1 MNDLA
6 NDFPDQIKVYSIGKS
21 LQGRDINVLEL
32 NQGGGSDNLLSSKSF
47 VQTKLQD
54 DDNLIMDVSDMS
66 DDKDKKKDFGKLG
79 KEHLA
84 QTNVMGGQKPAI
96 LLTGATHAREMIST
110 SMACY

>member
-1 MNDLA
+1 
-6 NDFPDQIKVYSIGKS
+6 
-21 LQGRDINVLEL
+21 
-32 NQGGGSDNLLSSKSF
+32 
-47 VQTKLQD
+47 
-54 DDNLIMDVSDMS
+54 MS